1 MLLTFFSP
9 SGYEVR
15 KNYAGADCVCYLPFD
30 TPGRVRKFLYKVN
43 PEIVVFVKYEFWR
56 NYLHELWRRQ
66 AHISRERGVPA

>member
-1 MLLTFFSP
+1 MLS
-9 SGYEVR
+9 
-15 KNYAGADCVCYLPFD
+15 PFD

-66 AHISRERGVPA
+66 VPTYLVSAVFRRDQSFSGKGAHGMVAG